1 MHNGES
7 AEAGFC
13 ILEEK
18 YMNKIQAYSL
28 QSNIQREHPEL
39 LSAVRTLDGDEH
51 IIVLRRLQA
60 RKWENYF
67 HIWNPLD
74 WYLYQDTELRSTA

>member
-18 YMNKIQAYSL
+18 YMN
-28 QSNIQREHPEL
+28 NIQREHPEL